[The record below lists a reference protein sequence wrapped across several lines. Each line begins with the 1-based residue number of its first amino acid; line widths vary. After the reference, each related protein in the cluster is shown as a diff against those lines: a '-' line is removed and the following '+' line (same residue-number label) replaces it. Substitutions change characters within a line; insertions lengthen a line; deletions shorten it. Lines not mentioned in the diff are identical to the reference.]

1 MHRSAIIIFH
11 KYLQLDTV
19 ANYGIESLITN
30 GSIRRGVYTHDRG
43 HIARTPRD
51 CTWTLSMA
59 DRSASR
65 EPWMG
70 QPSRFILP
78 PPPHLIY
85 SRASVSPSTHP
96 PSNFDVDALP
106 AYSVILSFVAWP
118 RLDWAALALV
128 GHAITPLEIALWS
141 FQRWRDEGDDNRD
154 ESARDWVRRLV
165 ILS

>member
-51 CTWTLSMA
+51 CIWTLSMA

-96 PSNFDVDALP
+96 PSNFDVDACTCP
-106 AYSVILSFVAWP
+106 ARLLGNLELCRVAEAWLSRSRPCRPRDHASGNCAVIISTVK
-118 RLDWAALALV
+118 
-128 GHAITPLEIALWS
+128 G
-141 FQRWRDEGDDNRD
+141 WRG
-154 ESARDWVRRLV
+154 W
-165 ILS
+165 